1 MGSTAAAPDQPDN
14 FWSALSPE
22 DRRSIARIATRKRFA
37 PGEFLCREGDR
48 SQHVQVLLEGYVKVL
63 TRAST
68 EREVV
73 IAIRGPGDV
82 VGELAAVDNEPR
94 VATLQAIDTVEA
106 LVIPGKRFVA
116 LCRSQARLA
125 WVLLT
130 VVASRLREAGRWWVE
145 FAGGSTTRRV
155 AAILVEF
162 AISHGRR
169 DGEDII
175 VTDRAT
181 QQELAA
187 ITSLSRE
194 TVSRVLRELRGLG
207 LITTGRRKVIVH
219 DLTELRRLAR

>member
-1 MGSTAAAPDQPDN
+1 MDSTPAAPDQPDS
-14 FWSALSPE
+14 FWSALGPE
-22 DRRSIARIATRKRFA
+22 DRRSITRIATRKRFA
-37 PGEFLCREGDR
+37 PGEFLCREGDN
-48 SQHVQVLLEGYVKVL
+48 SQHVQVLLSGYVKVL
-63 TRAST
+63 TTAST

-82 VGELAAVDNEPR
+82 VGELAAVDDEPR
-94 VATLQAIDTVEA
+94 VATLQAIDAVEA

-130 VVASRLREAGRWWVE
+130 VVAGRLREAGRWWVE
-145 FAGGSTTRRV
+145 FAGGSTVRRV

-162 AISHGRR
+162 AISHGHR
-169 DGEDII
+169 DGKDI
-175 VTDRAT
+175 VVSGRAT

-207 LITTGRRKVIVH
+207 LITTGRRMVVVH
-219 DLTELRRLAR
+219 DLAGLRRLAR